1 MTCGLLVQA
10 KPFINEAHVFNDA
23 GLSFDVWPP
32 QTSSSAAQASD
43 EVTPTDI
50 KADFDTD
57 TINSPVTAQN
67 LASDSC
73 APDSLNGVGSCPAG
87 MGSAHLNSI
96 SNNTVAVGGTSDVR
110 PDKEISRGYLL
121 AVKLWQEALATAA
134 AAP

>member
-1 MTCGLLVQA
+1 MQA

-32 QTSSSAAQASD
+32 QTGSSAAQASD
-43 EVTPTDI
+43 EITPTDI
-50 KADFDTD
+50 TADFDTD
-57 TINSPVTAQN
+57 TVNSPVTTQN
-67 LASDSC
+67 LTSDSC
-73 APDSLNGVGSCPAG
+73 MADSLNAVGSCPAG
-87 MGSAHLNSI
+87 MGSAHLNL
-96 SNNTVAVGGTSDVR
+96 NKTVAVGGTIDVR